1 MVNNDNHNEDNDPRV
16 FNRFIDNTQT
26 TCIITGIGLLIIVW
40 SFIGPGKYMF
50 GSTIGKLIGLIVL
63 IYAAYSCFSSTNTLI
78 KNKEDIFKNP
88 KFVVERNNVLLSYG
102 FGLLLVLLCLYI
114 VKQIIW

>member
-1 MVNNDNHNEDNDPRV
+1 MTIIMKIMIPV

-26 TCIITGIGLLIIVW
+26 TCIITGIGLLIIVVIYW
-40 SFIGPGKYMF
+40 SGKYMF

-88 KFVVERNNVLLSYG
+88 KFVVERTRVIKLW
-102 FGLLLVLLCLYI
+102 
-114 VKQIIW
+114 IWVTFSVALFVHS